1 MKGWKAIVSGLVIA
15 GAAVFL
21 LADTLFATDALTYFH
36 PVDEVLA
43 EPGEFV
49 DKRIRIGGHVVKG
62 TIAQRPGTLD
72 YHFRVQPI
80 PEMAKRPEMV
90 GESMP
95 VMFTGI
101 VPDTF
106 EDDAEVIVT
115 GRLAAN
121 GTFEGQ
127 ELVAKCPSKYEAG
140 EKNAGTY

>member
-1 MKGWKAIVSGLVIA
+1 MTGMKAIVSGLVIA
-15 GAAVFL
+15 GAAVYL

-43 EPGEFV
+43 EPTDFV
-49 DKRIRIGGHVVKG
+49 DRRIRIGGHVVPG
-62 TIAQRPGTLD
+62 SIAQRPGTLD
-72 YHFRVQPI
+72 YHFRVRPI

-90 GESMP
+90 GHTMP
-95 VMFTGI
+95 VMFSGI

-115 GRLAAN
+115 GRLTAN

-127 ELVAKCPSKYEAG
+127 ELVAKCPSKYEADA
-140 EKNAGTY
+140 KNAGTY

>member
-1 MKGWKAIVSGLVIA
+1 
-15 GAAVFL
+15 
-21 LADTLFATDALTYFH
+21 
-36 PVDEVLA
+36 
-43 EPGEFV
+43 
-49 DKRIRIGGHVVKG
+49 
-62 TIAQRPGTLD
+62 
-72 YHFRVQPI
+72 
-80 PEMAKRPEMV
+80 MAKRPEMV